1 MYNYCSVLF
10 RLHAVTVTR
19 AAEQQYEN
27 VNVELKALGVDKPAS
42 TLVDIIDGYIGEGYG
57 LNTEEEL
64 SKLT

>member
-1 MYNYCSVLF
+1 MYNYFSVLF

-19 AAEQQYEN
+19 AAIQYEN

-42 TLVDIIDGYIGEGYG
+42 SLVDIIDGYIGEGYG